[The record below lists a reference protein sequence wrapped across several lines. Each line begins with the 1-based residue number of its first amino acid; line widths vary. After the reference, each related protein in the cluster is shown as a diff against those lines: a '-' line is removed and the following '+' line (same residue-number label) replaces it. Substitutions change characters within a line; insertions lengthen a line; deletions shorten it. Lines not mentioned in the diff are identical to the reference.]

1 MQDRHSKLYRL
12 ARNALRASENCKSK
26 KFKKMWLKI
35 YRTLEEKRVRISS
48 TLH

>member
-1 MQDRHSKLYRL
+1 MQDRRSRYYRL

-35 YRTLEEKRVRISS
+35 YRTLEEKRVSM